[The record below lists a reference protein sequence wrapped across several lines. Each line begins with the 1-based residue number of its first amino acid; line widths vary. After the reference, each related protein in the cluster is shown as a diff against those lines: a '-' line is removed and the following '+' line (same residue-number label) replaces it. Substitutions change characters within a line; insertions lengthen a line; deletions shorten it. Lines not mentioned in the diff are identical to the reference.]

1 MGQLNRAEKW
11 GKSEL
16 GFRPYGDIEATHVGP
31 SAMLCRINADLAH
44 FEGVGCP
51 MVKLAK
57 DVTWD
62 DDVTAGLLAA
72 MPEAAVKPP
81 LLDPAYVSSTR
92 RGIDPIGRS
101 APDPRSELTVDM
113 DDALLDRSLIPE
125 LKPGIEAIAAG
136 QTQQIGSLR
145 TANPRGSSGDVAF
158 LLRHP
163 RMNRLCA
170 GANGLTLLAFRVCSL
185 HDYIDNRPRPRHA
198 AGLYHCMAV
207 GLARKPVQRQ
217 GSAER
222 VPNPVA
228 GRDTKSRTS

>member
-1 MGQLNRAEKW
+1 
-11 GKSEL
+11 
-16 GFRPYGDIEATHVGP
+16 
-31 SAMLCRINADLAH
+31 MLCSINADLAH
-44 FEGVGCP
+44 FEGVGSP

-72 MPEAAVKPP
+72 MSEAAVRTS
-81 LLDPAYVSSTR
+81 LLNPAYVSSTR
-92 RGIDPIGRS
+92 RGKDAIGRS
-101 APDPRSELTVDM
+101 APDPRSELTVDI
-113 DDALLDRSLIPE
+113 DDALLDRSLVPE

-136 QTQQIGSLR
+136 QTQQIDSLR
-145 TANPRGSSGDVAF
+145 TANPR
-158 LLRHP
+158 
-163 RMNRLCA
+163 MNRLCT
-170 GANGLTLLAFRVCSL
+170 GANGLPLLAFRVSL
-185 HDYIDNRPRPRHA
+185 LHGYIDNRPRQA
-198 AGLYHCMAV
+198 ADLYHCMAV